1 VTDVLN
7 LTFRQKQAAEKEK
20 QNQARLAKEAKERE
34 GAALAHRKKMR
45 EQGLI
50 NFETAR
56 KKDAADKV
64 VGAPEEPLFVM
75 GP

>member
-1 VTDVLN
+1 
-7 LTFRQKQAAEKEK
+7 
-20 QNQARLAKEAKERE
+20 
-34 GAALAHRKKMR
+34 MR

-64 VGAPEEPLFVM
+64 VGTPEEPLFVM